1 MWITHIY
8 TMHAGVSTFHV
19 WHDNKVT
26 DHHSHNSTATGIYI
40 EHVTYTTTETG
51 MSPFN
56 KYIFKMKGYARFH
69 QHSAK
74 WGQTLYCVFKQGSG
88 VTPPMLSSDS
98 FANIYTTFKYSLNS
112 SPYSVQVKILDCL

>member
-1 MWITHIY
+1 
-8 TMHAGVSTFHV
+8 MHAGVSTFHV

-74 WGQTLYCVFKQGSG
+74 WGQTLYRTSRRFQ
-88 VTPPMLSSDS
+88 TRQWRDS
-98 FANIYTTFKYSLNS
+98 ANVEFGFFCEHIYDF
-112 SPYSVQVKILDCL
+112 